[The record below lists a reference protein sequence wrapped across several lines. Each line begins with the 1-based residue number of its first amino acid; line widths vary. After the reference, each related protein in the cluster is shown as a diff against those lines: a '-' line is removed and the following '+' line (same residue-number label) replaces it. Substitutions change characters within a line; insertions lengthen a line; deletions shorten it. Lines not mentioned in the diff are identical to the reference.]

1 MFQLS
6 QDGLAFVKKEMARYE
21 ERRSAII
28 PALYCAQAENGGWVS
43 SDVVDHLSKVMD
55 IPPAHIEEVLDF
67 YTMFNKSPVGKHHI
81 QICGNISCSM
91 AGGRELIEHL
101 CKKFGVQVGE
111 VTKDGKFCVSRAE
124 CLGSCD
130 TAPVMQINIDPYHEN
145 LTVEKLDQIVSQLSN
160 GSR

>member
-6 QDGLAFVKKEMARYE
+6 QEGLAYVKKEMLRYE
-21 ERRSAII
+21 EKRSAVI

-67 YTMFNKSPVGKHHI
+67 YTMFNKKPVGKHHV

-101 CKKFGVQVGE
+101 CQKLGVKEGE
-111 VTKDGKFCVSRAE
+111 VTKDGRFSVSRVE

-130 TAPVMQINIDPYHEN
+130 TAPVMQLNIDPYIEN
-145 LTVEKLDQIVSQLSN
+145 LTVEKLNHVVDGLK
-160 GSR
+160 

>member
-1 MFQLS
+1 ML
-6 QDGLAFVKKEMARYE
+6 RYE
-21 ERRSAII
+21 EKRSAVI

-67 YTMFNKSPVGKHHI
+67 YTMFNKKPVGKHHV

-101 CKKFGVQVGE
+101 CQKLGVKEGE
-111 VTKDGKFCVSRAE
+111 VTKDGRFSVSRVE

-130 TAPVMQINIDPYHEN
+130 TAPVMQLNIDPYIEN
-145 LTVEKLDQIVSQLSN
+145 LTVEKLNHVVDGLK
-160 GSR
+160 